1 MGIYIMSFIVGI
13 ALAKLMETI
22 FTETSNEY

>member
-1 MGIYIMSFIVGI
+1 MSIYILSFIAGI